1 MKSTV
6 DEIRQRFDADVERFS
21 NLETGQSAT
30 VDAPLAMA
38 LVAQAAAA
46 TTPHARHVLDVGCGA
61 GNYTLKLL
69 ERLPN
74 LDATL
79 IDLSQPMLDRAR
91 ERVSRATAGRITTIQ
106 GDIREVE
113 LPDGEFDIVL
123 AAAVLH
129 HLRTDQEWRDVFAA
143 FHRAL
148 RPGGSVWVF
157 DLVESSIPA
166 VQQLMR
172 QRYGEYLTRLKDE
185 AYRDHVFAYVEKE
198 DTPTPAA
205 VSTGPAASGRVRP
218 GRSPAQERL
227 LCGLRRCE
235 GLKLRQRLPCWSVNS
250 RNREMA
256 QGLDNKQTGLYSFG
270 YGTEQG
276 YL

>member
-21 NLETGQSAT
+21 NLDTGQSAT
-30 VDAPLAMA
+30 VDATLAMA
-38 LVAQAAAA
+38 LVAEAAAA
-46 TTPHARHVLDVGCGA
+46 TTTHARHVLDVGCGA

-91 ERVSRATAGRITTIQ
+91 ERVSRATTGRITTIQ
-106 GDIREVE
+106 GDLRDVE
-113 LPDGEFDIVL
+113 LPEGKFDIVL

-129 HLRTDQEWRDVFAA
+129 HLRTDQEWQAVFTA

-166 VQQLMR
+166 VGELLR
-172 QRYGEYLTRLKDE
+172 QRYGEYLTGLKNE

-198 DTPTPAA
+198 DTP
-205 VSTGPAASGRVRP
+205 RP
-218 GRSPAQERL
+218 L
-227 LCGLRRCE
+227 LFQLD
-235 GLKLRQRLPCWSVNS
+235 LLRQVGF
-250 RNREMA
+250 A
-256 QGLDNKQTGLYSFG
+256 QVEVLHKNVCFAAFG
-270 YGTEQG
+270 AVKG
-276 YL
+276 

>member
-6 DEIRQRFDADVERFS
+6 EEIRRRFDGDVERFS

-79 IDLSQPMLDRAR
+79 LDLSLPMLERAAS
-91 ERVSRATAGRITTIQ
+91 RVGQATAGRVTTVQ
-106 GDIREVE
+106 GDIREVT
-113 LPDGEFDIVL
+113 LGDGQFDLVL

-129 HLRTDQEWRDVFAA
+129 HLRTDEEWEAVFAA
-143 FHRAL
+143 LHRAL
-148 RPGGSVWVF
+148 RPGGSIWIF

-166 VQQLMR
+166 ISGVMR
-172 QRYGEYLTRLKDE
+172 ERYGEYLTALRDE
-185 AYRDHVFAYVEKE
+185 AYRDHVFAYVEQE
-198 DTPTPAA
+198 DTPRPLVYQLDLLRKVGFAQVEVLHKTVCFAA
-205 VSTGPAASGRVRP
+205 
-218 GRSPAQERL
+218 
-227 LCGLRRCE
+227 
-235 GLKLRQRLPCWSVNS
+235 
-250 RNREMA
+250 
-256 QGLDNKQTGLYSFG
+256 FG
-270 YGTEQG
+270 AVKA
-276 YL
+276 

>member
-6 DEIRQRFDADVERFS
+6 EEIRQRFDADVERFS
-21 NLETGQSAT
+21 DLETGQSAT

-38 LVAQAAAA
+38 LVAEAAAA
-46 TTPHARHVLDVGCGA
+46 TTPHARHALDVGCGA

-91 ERVSRATAGRITTIQ
+91 ERVGRATAGRITTIQ
-106 GDIREVE
+106 ADIREVE
-113 LPDGEFDIVL
+113 LPDEEFDIVL

-129 HLRTDQEWRDVFAA
+129 HLRADQEWRDVFAA

-148 RPGGSVWVF
+148 RPGGSLWVF

-166 VQQLMR
+166 VGRLLR

-185 AYRDHVFAYVEKE
+185 SYRDQVFAYVEKE
-198 DTPTPAA
+198 DTP
-205 VSTGPAASGRVRP
+205 RP
-218 GRSPAQERL
+218 L
-227 LCGLRRCE
+227 LFQLD
-235 GLKLRQRLPCWSVNS
+235 LLRQVGF
-250 RNREMA
+250 A
-256 QGLDNKQTGLYSFG
+256 QVEVLHKNLCFAAFG
-270 YGTEQG
+270 AVKG
-276 YL
+276 